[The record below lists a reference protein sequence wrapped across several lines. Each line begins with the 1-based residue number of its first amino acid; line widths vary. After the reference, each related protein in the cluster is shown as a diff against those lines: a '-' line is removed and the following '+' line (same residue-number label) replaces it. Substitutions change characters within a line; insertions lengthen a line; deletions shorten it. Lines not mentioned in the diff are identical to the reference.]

1 MTPILPPLFAI
12 LDPAAPTFQ
21 PVVSAVL
28 AVLSSTAFVD
38 GAGALTLTV
47 PLLQWCAQAGP
58 PLVNSALR
66 DGPDEAASALCRLLA
81 GLGDHS
87 TAYLAENLHA
97 PLVQSFLRLVLAFTA
112 LPGYYGVDEEE
123 SERVLGF
130 WYLFQEALWTVEFPT
145 TENEAKREKEM
156 WALAKAV
163 YAELVAVLRNKVRW
177 PTPPTGWPK
186 GTLAFHLLFLCV
198 RRAETRRSGREI
210 SGVCPSVLV
219 LSMLPRLTSTTR
231 KATGGTSA
239 TRLSTREFLRFL
251 FLAHSDPIVS
261 YYVLKDDMLAY
272 YLGDLTDRLPKR
284 DEVGGL
290 EVSIVT
296 AGVRRTDTSSVTGT
310 RGDAPLYHV
319 RAGSRGVGAERI
331 PLASLQPQGP
341 WPNAGIRRPPY
352 QAYRARPHW
361 CVFCYFFLLGFL
373 SRPTRFLRILVHNT
387 PRGLEGT
394 SARRPELCRAGAQ
407 RGEPVS
413 PRRQRA
419 ARSVRCEPDRARTAY
434 HSVW

>member
-1 MTPILPPLFAI
+1 MPLSLPSSIEHPSPSDVTPILPPLFAI

-145 TENEAKREKEM
+145 TDNEAEREKEM

-239 TRLSTREFLRFL
+239 TRLSTR
-251 FLAHSDPIVS
+251 
-261 YYVLKDDMLAY
+261 
-272 YLGDLTDRLPKR
+272 
-284 DEVGGL
+284 
-290 EVSIVT
+290 
-296 AGVRRTDTSSVTGT
+296 
-310 RGDAPLYHV
+310 
-319 RAGSRGVGAERI
+319 
-331 PLASLQPQGP
+331 
-341 WPNAGIRRPPY
+341 
-352 QAYRARPHW
+352 
-361 CVFCYFFLLGFL
+361 
-373 SRPTRFLRILVHNT
+373 
-387 PRGLEGT
+387 
-394 SARRPELCRAGAQ
+394 
-407 RGEPVS
+407 
-413 PRRQRA
+413 
-419 ARSVRCEPDRARTAY
+419 
-434 HSVW
+434 

>member
-28 AVLSSTAFVD
+28 AVLSSTAFAD

-145 TENEAKREKEM
+145 TENEAEREKEM

-231 KATGGTSA
+231 KSYRRDVGDTLINA
-239 TRLSTREFLRFL
+239 LSFC
-251 FLAHSDPIVS
+251 A
-261 YYVLKDDMLAY
+261 
-272 YLGDLTDRLPKR
+272 
-284 DEVGGL
+284 
-290 EVSIVT
+290 
-296 AGVRRTDTSSVTGT
+296 SS
-310 RGDAPLYHV
+310 
-319 RAGSRGVGAERI
+319 
-331 PLASLQPQGP
+331 
-341 WPNAGIRRPPY
+341 
-352 QAYRARPHW
+352 
-361 CVFCYFFLLGFL
+361 FLLTL
-373 SRPTRFLRILVHNT
+373 TPSLVITSLKMTCLRITSETLQIDCPSGTKLVDW
-387 PRGLEGT
+387 R
-394 SARRPELCRAGAQ
+394 SA
-407 RGEPVS
+407 S
-413 PRRQRA
+413 
-419 ARSVRCEPDRARTAY
+419 
-434 HSVW
+434 